1 MEKMLEK
8 NRMSLRAFLL
18 KQNCPIEFVRIKD
31 PKTQQVRP
39 CGVFLC
45 GTVKGYVSEKVMNAV
60 NSNSLK
66 ADDVDYAECAKPEGG
81 DYVPCLMIRNKANVV
96 ASFSLKDLE

>member
-1 MEKMLEK
+1 MT
-8 NRMSLRAFLL
+8 LRAFL
-18 KQNCPIEFVRIKD
+18 KKEECPIEFIRIKD
-31 PKTQQVRP
+31 PKTNQIRS

-45 GTVKGYVSEKVMNAV
+45 GTVKGYVSEKVMAAV

-66 ADDVDYAECAKPEGG
+66 ADDVDYAECAKAEGET
-81 DYVPCLMIRNKANVV
+81 YVPCLMMRNKTNVV